1 MQTVSFR
8 IFSSLILL
16 VAIAGCLAINAQAK
30 SDLSFNSCELSTL
43 DGRGLLS
50 ASCANWNQPIN
61 PDDAESTQIDLF
73 VVKVNSVS
81 PNPNPDPLL
90 IINGGPGGSSVD
102 LLIDLAGANVLKRI
116 LNKRDIIV
124 MDQRGTGRSSSL
136 ACPAL
141 ADNQIQ
147 ITNTDLKLLTKEC
160 LAQLSHDPRYFSTA
174 YAVQDIENLRITL
187 GKSRLNVY
195 GVSYGTRVAVEYA
208 RQFEESTR
216 TLILDGVVPPT
227 IALGPDVAIKSQDAL
242 NLVFQQCRESV
253 ECDQAF
259 PNLEKSF
266 WNVIRRLEKKPVVT
280 EFRDPRSGESIEIQI
295 EKEHL
300 ALVIRM
306 SLYNPELRSLLPFLI
321 HEASSKNDF
330 SRVAASA
337 TQLLDQLG
345 QSISNG
351 MHNAVACTEDVP
363 FYDKQQ
369 RLARDSKDTYMGSDF
384 HESLMEI
391 CSEWP
396 VGSTNES
403 MKKIFTSKTPS
414 LILSGQ
420 YDPVTPPSYAE
431 QLAANLENR
440 LHIVGEGQGHGL
452 ISRGCIPKVI
462 SDFLE
467 DPILENLKTE
477 CVKHLKPVPFFVN
490 AYGPSP

>member
-1 MQTVSFR
+1 M
-8 IFSSLILL
+8 
-16 VAIAGCLAINAQAK
+16 
-30 SDLSFNSCELSTL
+30 
-43 DGRGLLS
+43 
-50 ASCANWNQPIN
+50 
-61 PDDAESTQIDLF
+61 
-73 VVKVNSVS
+73 
-81 PNPNPDPLL
+81 
-90 IINGGPGGSSVD
+90 
-102 LLIDLAGANVLKRI
+102 
-116 LNKRDIIV
+116 
-124 MDQRGTGRSSSL
+124 
-136 ACPAL
+136 
-141 ADNQIQ
+141 
-147 ITNTDLKLLTKEC
+147 
-160 LAQLSHDPRYFSTA
+160 
-174 YAVQDIENLRITL
+174 
-187 GKSRLNVY
+187 
-195 GVSYGTRVAVEYA
+195 
-208 RQFEESTR
+208 
-216 TLILDGVVPPT
+216 PPT
-227 IALGPDVAIKSQDAL
+227 IAVGPDVAIKSQDAL

-266 WNVIRRLEKKPVVT
+266 WNVIRRLEKTPVVT

-369 RLARDSKDTYMGSDF
+369 RLARDSKDTYMGRDF
-384 HESLMEI
+384 HESIMEI

-396 VGSTNES
+396 VGSTNQS

-431 QLAANLENR
+431 QLAANLENT
-440 LHIVGEGQGHGL
+440 LHIVGEGQGHGM

-477 CVKHLKPVPFFVN
+477 WVKHLKPVPFFVN